1 MTPKTRTTLDP
12 SAKIRLKGFCHR
24 IKRIHLFKEKQE
36 SQMLCNIIEHKRIP
50 EWNATVEKM
59 LLLIKAA
66 LLNNTSRWQRL
77 PSPLR
82 ILPRQQ
88 SNKYIREGFERG
100 YWNITW
106 TYIAIYYGIWD
117 KETAPWRGGFRFFWP
132 VFVTVSSGKIKNKI
146 KIRV

>member
-1 MTPKTRTTLDP
+1 MTHKPEQPSILRLKYGRNVFATESNDP
-12 SAKIRLKGFCHR
+12 SFQRKAGIANA
-24 IKRIHLFKEKQE
+24 
-36 SQMLCNIIEHKRIP
+36 CNIIEHKRIP

-106 TYIAIYYGIWD
+106 TYIAIYYCIWD
-117 KETAPWRGGFRFFWP
+117 KETAPWSGGLLFFWP
-132 VFVTVSSGKIKNKI
+132 VFVTVSSRKIKQKI
-146 KIRV
+146 KILV